1 MKIFYNERLG
11 LYETKCPLCGL
22 RCIGNVYW
30 DEFKNRLSDVV
41 CFRCD
46 ECPVATARGA
56 VNPAK
61 QYWFEVKRD
70 CQTELFG

>member
-11 LYETKCPLCGL
+11 LYETQCLLCGC

-30 DEFKNRLSDVV
+30 DESRNSLSDVV
-41 CFRCD
+41 KFRCSG
-46 ECPVATARGA
+46 CPVAIARGC
-56 VNPAK
+56 VNPAR
-61 QYWFEVKRD
+61 QYWFEVQRE